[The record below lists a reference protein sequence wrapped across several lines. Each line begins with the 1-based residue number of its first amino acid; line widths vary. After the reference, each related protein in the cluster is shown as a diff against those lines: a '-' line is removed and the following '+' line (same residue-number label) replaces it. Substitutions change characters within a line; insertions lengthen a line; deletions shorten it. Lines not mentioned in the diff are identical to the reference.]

1 MPDVSFVVPLFNK
14 AAFLPYLLAGIAAQ
28 EGGFSREVVLVD
40 DGSPDDSL
48 AAARRLTAGWDHVT
62 ILEQRNA
69 GPSAALAAGLAAA
82 RGRYV
87 KPLDCD
93 DMLLPWGTRLLLDA
107 AVTTGAA
114 IAYAPPALQPG
125 FAPVPGGPDALEP
138 VGRSPPPA
146 PIPHDLLPASLRK
159 AQTQPSVWLAPRTVL
174 AEAGGDLRVFV
185 QDYAI
190 ELRLAAHGPAARLE
204 APVVRIGRHPGQ
216 LSGNEAQVLHD
227 VNAALLRFL
236 AERPDLPAR
245 LRRYALRR
253 AAGRA
258 WGWAGRHGPRS
269 AWPAALL
276 NLLRARLG
284 LPLDEEALLVPF
296 RASGRVRLPGG

>member
-1 MPDVSFVVPLFNK
+1 MPDISFVIPLFNK
-14 AAFLPYLLAGIAAQ
+14 AAFLPYLLGGIAAQ
-28 EGGFSREVVLVD
+28 EGGFSREIVLVD
-40 DGSPDDSL
+40 DGSPDASL
-48 AAARRLTAGWDHVT
+48 AEARRLTAGWDNVT
-62 ILEQRNA
+62 ILAQRNA

-107 AVTTGAA
+107 AVATGAA
-114 IAYAPPALQPG
+114 ISYAPPALQPG

-138 VGRSPPPA
+138 VPRPLPVA
-146 PIPHDLLPASLRK
+146 PVAHDLLPASLRK
-159 AQTQPSVWLAPRTVL
+159 AQTQPSVWLAPRAVL

-190 ELRLAAHGPAARLE
+190 ELRLAACGPAARLD
-204 APVVRIGRHPGQ
+204 APVVRIGHHPGQ

-227 VNAALLRFL
+227 VNAALLHFL
-236 AERPDLPAR
+236 HERPGLAPR

-258 WGWAGRHGPRS
+258 WGWAGRHGPRRP
-269 AWPAALL
+269 WPPALL
-276 NLLRARLG
+276 NLVRARLG
-284 LPLDEEALLVPF
+284 LPLDEAALLAPF
-296 RASGRVRLPGG
+296 RASGRVRLPGD